1 MTAVHAPE
9 PPVVVAER
17 SIPFRVSGALATGS
31 VLQPLN
37 SSMIAVA
44 IVGIAAQFGS
54 NSGIS
59 WIISAMY
66 ITTAVGAPTAGRMGS
81 LFGARRVFVGG
92 LVLVAVGSVAG
103 MLAPSVGWLIVAYV
117 LLGIGISA
125 HMPNAM
131 TMVRSYADRY
141 RRQSRTA
148 LTTLVVCGQSVA
160 ALGPTIGGLLVGTFG
175 WQSILWVNLPVVL
188 LSAVA
193 VMRADVGFAGGR
205 SASAREA
212 LRALDVAGIAMFL
225 VAVTSLMVL
234 LVSLRGHPLWW
245 LLPVVGVG
253 FTAFTWWEARAS
265 EPFFDVRALA
275 RNRALANTLVRTM
288 VTYTCFYCVF
298 FGIPQWL
305 QYVRGMSAIEAGLT
319 MLPVAGVSV
328 FATILGSR
336 LYRSAGPRA
345 TLLVGT
351 VALLVGGLLIAF
363 VERSTAPLLV
373 LLLVAAVLGIPN
385 GFNNIGNQSLVNAV
399 TSVEEVGTAIGM
411 FRTMAFIGAN
421 LSVVAIQMTAGGE
434 IDDDA
439 GLHRMGWFVAVAA
452 FVLVVGVALS
462 RNMAPRGE
470 SVSVDSE
477 VTAVGVEA
485 SPSK

>member
-1 MTAVHAPE
+1 MPATDGIAIVTVLSSRTSPGAE
-9 PPVVVAER
+9 DLPV
-17 SIPFRVSGALATGS
+17 PFRVSGALATGS

-54 NSGIS
+54 ASGVS
-59 WIISAMY
+59 WVISAMY

-92 LVLVAVGSVAG
+92 LLLVAVGSIVG
-103 MLAPSVGWLIVAYV
+103 MLAPSVGWLIAAYV

-131 TMVRSYADRY
+131 TMIRSYAERY
-141 RRQSRTA
+141 GGQSRTA

-160 ALGPTIGGLLVGTFG
+160 ALGPTIGGLLVGAFG
-175 WQSILWVNLPVVL
+175 WHSILWVNLPVVL
-188 LSAVA
+188 LSAIA

-205 SASAREA
+205 SASASEA
-212 LRALDVAGIAMFL
+212 LRALDVMGIVFFL
-225 VAVTSLMVL
+225 VAITSLMLL
-234 LVSLRGHPLWW
+234 LVSFRDRPLWW
-245 LLPVVGVG
+245 LLPVAGMGSALFV
-253 FTAFTWWEARAS
+253 WWEMRAPQ
-265 EPFFDVRALA
+265 PFFDVRALV
-275 RNRALANTLVRTM
+275 RNRALSNTLVRTM

-328 FATILGSR
+328 VATIAGSR
-336 LYRSAGPRA
+336 LYRRAGARA
-345 TLLVGT
+345 TLLVGS
-351 VALLVGGLLIAF
+351 VALLVGGILIVS

-399 TSVEEVGTAIGM
+399 SSVEEVGTAIGM

-421 LSVVAIQMTAGGE
+421 LSVVVLQVTAGNS
-434 IDDDA
+434 IDDDE
-439 GLHRMGWFVAVAA
+439 GLHRIGWFIVAA
-452 FVLVVGVALS
+452 AAVLVAGIVFSRHMGPKGKVGGADTGHS
-462 RNMAPRGE
+462 SG
-470 SVSVDSE
+470 
-477 VTAVGVEA
+477 
-485 SPSK
+485 

>member
-1 MTAVHAPE
+1 MTAVGSRT
-9 PPVVVAER
+9 PPASEGR
-17 SIPFRVSGALATGS
+17 AIPFRVSGALATGS

-54 NSGIS
+54 NSGVS
-59 WIISAMY
+59 WVISAMY
-66 ITTAVGAPTAGRMGS
+66 ITTAVGAPTAGRMGA

-92 LVLVAVGSVAG
+92 LVLAAAGSIVG
-103 MLAPSVGWLIVAYV
+103 MLAPDVRWLIAAYV
-117 LLGIGISA
+117 LLGCGISA

-131 TMVRSYADRY
+131 TMIRSYAERY
-141 RRQSRTA
+141 GRQSRTA

-188 LSAVA
+188 LSAIA
-193 VMRADVGFAGGR
+193 VMHADVGYAGGR
-205 SASAREA
+205 SASVREA
-212 LRALDVAGIAMFL
+212 LRALDVAGIGMFL
-225 VAVTSLMVL
+225 VAITSLMLL
-234 LVSLRGHPLWW
+234 LVSLRDSPAWW
-245 LLPVVGVG
+245 LLPVAGSGLALFV
-253 FTAFTWWEARAS
+253 WWEWRAS
-265 EPFFDVRALA
+265 DPFFDVRALV
-275 RNRALANTLVRTM
+275 RNRALSNTLGRTLI
-288 VTYTCFYCVF
+288 TYTCFYCVF

-305 QYVRGMSAIEAGLT
+305 QYVRGMSAIEAGMT

-328 FATILGSR
+328 FSTIIGSR
-336 LYRSAGPRA
+336 VYRRAGARA

-351 VALLVGGLLIAF
+351 IALMIGGVLIAS

-385 GFNNIGNQSLVNAV
+385 GFNNIGNQSLVNSV

-421 LSVVAIQMTAGGE
+421 LSVVVLQVTAGHE
-434 IDDDA
+434 IDDA
-439 GLHRMGWFVAVAA
+439 GLHRMGWFIAATA

-462 RNMAPRGE
+462 RHMGPKVEVAR
-470 SVSVDSE
+470 VDSE
-477 VTAVGVEA
+477 PRSG
-485 SPSK
+485 